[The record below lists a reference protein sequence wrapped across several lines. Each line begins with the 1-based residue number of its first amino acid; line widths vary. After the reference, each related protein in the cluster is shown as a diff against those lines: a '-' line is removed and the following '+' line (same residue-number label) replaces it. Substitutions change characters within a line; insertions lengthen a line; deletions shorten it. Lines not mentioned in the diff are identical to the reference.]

1 MSAKTKITTA
11 VVVFGLLVLAA
22 AFRSQAGTK
31 DMPVRDG
38 VFVHITHGADDPHSV
53 LMGLRMA
60 NLMAE
65 DKDVLVYL
73 DIKAV
78 EVVLRDAPDLQQKPF
93 DSSKTQLRA
102 LLDKNVPVFVCP
114 GCLAAAGKKPEDVTD
129 GVKIAQKDAFFDFTK
144 GRILTLDY

>member
-1 MSAKTKITTA
+1 MSAKARITTA

-22 AFRSQAGTK
+22 AFRSQAGAK
-31 DMPVRDG
+31 DVPVRDG

-78 EVVLRDAPDLQQKPF
+78 DVVLRGAPDLQQKPF

-114 GCLAAAGKKPEDVTD
+114 GCLAAASKKPEDVTD

-144 GRILTLDY
+144 GRILALDY

>member
-1 MSAKTKITTA
+1 MSTRARVATGF
-11 VVVFGLLVLAA
+11 VFIILLVCTVALQ
-22 AFRSQAGTK
+22 SQAGAK

-78 EVVLRDAPDLQQKPF
+78 DVVLRDAPDLQQKPF

-114 GCLAAAGKKPEDVTD
+114 GCLAAAGKKSEDVTD